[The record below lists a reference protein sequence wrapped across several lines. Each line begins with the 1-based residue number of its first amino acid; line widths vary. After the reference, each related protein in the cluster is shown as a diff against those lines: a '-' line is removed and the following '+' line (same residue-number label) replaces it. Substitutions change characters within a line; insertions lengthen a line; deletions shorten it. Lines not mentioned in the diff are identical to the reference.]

1 MESWRQF
8 INNFHATAQIKMEE
22 SIWTLDDKT
31 VGISLEKVSI
41 LYILRVVYICYVF
54 SLEFE

>member
-1 MESWRQF
+1 
-8 INNFHATAQIKMEE
+8 MEE

-41 LYILRVVYICYVF
+41 LYILRVVYMYYVF